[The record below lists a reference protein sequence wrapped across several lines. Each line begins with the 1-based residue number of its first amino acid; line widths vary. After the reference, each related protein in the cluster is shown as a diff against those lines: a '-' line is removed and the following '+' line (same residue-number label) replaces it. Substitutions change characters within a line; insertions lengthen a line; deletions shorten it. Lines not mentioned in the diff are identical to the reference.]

1 MELWKKKIAILYI
14 STCDLPWKPPVPW
27 VGSVPGE
34 ARVLEPNPFCRGEIW
49 KLKAWSKRRC
59 CWKYR
64 SIKTVIQCAC
74 RRTTPPLLWY
84 FCLWSANNLR
94 SIQSIYLTLQRYCHS
109 TLSVYRRAWTNQELL
124 WECGSSYFLYCS
136 LMSASPPLE
145 RCFFFTALLWREHV
159 RDKRFMWHSGI
170 LKMLITF
177 YLYTEVK
184 FRVL

>member
-1 MELWKKKIAILYI
+1 MEEENCHFVYKHLWSPLKAPCSLG
-14 STCDLPWKPPVPW
+14 W
-27 VGSVPGE
+27 VSP
-34 ARVLEPNPFCRGEIW
+34 RRGEGPGTQSILQGRDLEAEGLEQW
-49 KLKAWSKRRC
+49 KVPLKVS
-59 CWKYR
+59 

-74 RRTTPPLLWY
+74 RRTTPPPLWY

-136 LMSASPPLE
+136 LMSPSPPLE
-145 RCFFFTALLWREHV
+145 RCFFFFFTALLWREHV